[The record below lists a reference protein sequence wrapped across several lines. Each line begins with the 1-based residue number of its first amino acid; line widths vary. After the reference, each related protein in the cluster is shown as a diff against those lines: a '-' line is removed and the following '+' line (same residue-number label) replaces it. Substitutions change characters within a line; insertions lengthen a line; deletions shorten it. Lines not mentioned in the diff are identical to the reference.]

1 MKTFDHLSVIGLR
14 EWIGLPELG
23 ITKVRA
29 KVDSGAKT
37 SALHADDIHTFERDG
52 ETWVRFKA
60 HIGTPRKPQ
69 DIDCEARLVSFK
81 RIKSSN
87 GHLQERHVI
96 RTPMVL
102 GDKYW
107 WVDFTLTCRKSMRY
121 RVLLGCTAMLDGQ
134 LVINPGLR
142 FVQDQPQTN
151 LFHSEG

>member
-29 KVDSGAKT
+29 TVDSGAKT

-102 GDKYW
+102 GDKCW

>member
-102 GDKYW
+102 GDKCW

-121 RVLLGCTAMLDGQ
+121 RVLLGGTAMLDGQ